1 MNKNVV
7 SVTID
12 AGSPPNVGCQNPKQ
26 AKATAISK
34 SYNSMDITSSD
45 ACLSLHHVYNTE
57 EFKLCDCKLIQRN
70 FAPKTLAWLY
80 IKLLYKL
87 SRVLLI

>member
-1 MNKNVV
+1 LTPVHRQMLVV
-7 SVTID
+7 KI
-12 AGSPPNVGCQNPKQ
+12 PNRP
-26 AKATAISK
+26 KATATVSE

-57 EFKLCDCKLIQRN
+57 EFKLCDCELIQRN